1 MAFKYTILKI
11 HSRTENGLFMG
22 TLLLSNM
29 CIWFVLPFDEI
40 LLLYVTCV
48 SDVWILS
55 SLQAIK
61 KASKGTIADDNK
73 YAQISDSFLDGN
85 YY

>member
-11 HSRTENGLFMG
+11 HSRTENGLFYG
-22 TLLLSNM
+22 DTLIVKYVYMM
-29 CIWFVLPFDEI
+29 CASFWWNIVVI
-40 LLLYVTCV
+40 CV